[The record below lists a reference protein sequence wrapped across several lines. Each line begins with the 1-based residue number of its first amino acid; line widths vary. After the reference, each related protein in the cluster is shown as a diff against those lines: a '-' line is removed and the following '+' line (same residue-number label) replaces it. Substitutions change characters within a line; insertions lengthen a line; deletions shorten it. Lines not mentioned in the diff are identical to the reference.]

1 MNIEIANRLQKLR
14 KEKGYS
20 QEQLADALGISR
32 QAVSK
37 WERAEASPDTDN
49 LICLAKLYGVSLDE
63 LLFTDQ
69 TVEDIKNDNINEAKE
84 NNNHETQDKDHVH
97 ISIKGIDVLEKNGDH
112 VHVGWDGIHVNSKES
127 GENVDISAKG
137 IYVNNKRKSK
147 VRRIV
152 EESINS
158 IYVVSIT
165 ILYVVLGCLYN
176 LWHPAWIL
184 FVTIPIV
191 PSIISAISNRKFK
204 NFAYPVLVVAVYLYL
219 GCVYNLWHPY
229 WFLFITI
236 PLYYVIFGAI
246 DKIIHRNEPKIYF
259 NGDELELGDVIND
272 EDKVKEMN
280 KKMKDSELIID
291 VEEDQVSIKTK
302 TNNDDDEDDD

>member
-236 PLYYVIFGAI
+236 PLYYVLFGAI

-302 TNNDDDEDDD
+302 TNNDDDKDDD